1 MHPRCTNLKFQ
12 LRTGVFNAKQTD
24 YLGTERT
31 GHLDLIDAL
40 KYVVLNLRWN
50 ELIRPDQPRG
60 GPT

>member
-40 KYVVLNLRWN
+40 KYVVSNCAGTN
-50 ELIRPDQPRG
+50 
-60 GPT
+60 